1 VITAAENRS
10 PQLGNDDSTREEA
23 QVGLHTQRRTNQR
36 LSTSVQRH
44 RLHQTRISESGE
56 PHAAWERTSVIC
68 IPGEAT
74 DSDSDSADD
83 DQASTDAGAA
93 TVNATDANET
103 VVRLV
108 AQREP
113 RLALVPCDHQ
123 RFCKACIR
131 HLERILEV
139 VVLSAVSTSARF

>member
-1 VITAAENRS
+1 M
-10 PQLGNDDSTREEA
+10 TREEA

-56 PHAAWERTSVIC
+56 PHAAWERTAVIC

-113 RLALVPCDHQ
+113 LLALVPCDHQ
-123 RFCKACIR
+123 RFCKACIL